1 MAANR
6 ISKSVC
12 VLISRKAVVFA
23 KERFFFVRLFFFERK
38 FAKKS
43 FFIGKNMVQYRRITN
58 ARKALAR
65 ENLFFEIFRGSR

>member
-1 MAANR
+1 MTANR

-12 VLISRKAVVFA
+12 VLISRKAVVFV
-23 KERFFFVRLFFFERK
+23 KERLFFVRLFFFERK

-58 ARKALAR
+58 ARKIALEKTELPRRLGFAR
-65 ENLFFEIFRGSR
+65 